1 MRNRLLVAAIT
12 IIVFGSLSQPA
23 AADIEKTNADTLTV
37 GAGAFDVIENHPI
50 NPAFDYRLE
59 YRSGYSLLA
68 NWTEPYVSIRPFGGF
83 EGTSDGAAYGLGGF
97 LFDIPLG
104 KHFFITESE
113 GVGLFDSGDGKDMG
127 SSIEFRSQLE
137 AGYKFDNQS
146 RVSIAINHISNAGI
160 SQRNPGE
167 ESAVAYYSL
176 PIDWLMNSG
185 KDKTENGK

>member
-1 MRNRLLVAAIT
+1 MVAAAL
-12 IIVFGSLSQPA
+12 GSMSQPA

-50 NPAFDYRLE
+50 DPAFDYRFE

-68 NWTEPYVSIRPFGGF
+68 NWTEPYVSIRPFAGF

-104 KHFFITESE
+104 RHLFVTESE
-113 GVGLFDSGDGKDMG
+113 GVGYFDSGDGKDMG
-127 SSIEFRSQLE
+127 STIEFRSQLE

-160 SQRNPGE
+160 TQRNPGE

-176 PIDWLMNSG
+176 PIDWITSLDEG
-185 KDKTENGK
+185 KTENSK